1 MLQLFGKGIRW
12 LISIFNIIRR
22 NKLLTIIAYF
32 IIIIIQTIIVDFNHP
47 SMTFSNMTHRNPNKK
62 PTEYAVFDSHLNK
75 RDISSSLHTNMFKLH
90 LQRQHNKNPNTVSS
104 PPPQILTPWVFAQT
118 PIPLFLQVAKTIHVS
133 TIPGIFHPHPPRSD
147 GSGGGAGDHPPPIPI
162 NGSIREKMGSRGGS
176 GGRDGKTKP
185 FHAVSVKGKVRRWLW
200 GIFRL
205 LDEIRD
211 K

>member
-1 MLQLFGKGIRW
+1 MSQLFGKGIRW

-62 PTEYAVFDSHLNK
+62 PTENAVFDSHLNK

-133 TIPGIFHPHPPRSD
+133 TIPGIFHS
-147 GSGGGAGDHPPPIPI
+147 PPP
-162 NGSIREKMGSRGGS
+162 
-176 GGRDGKTKP
+176 
-185 FHAVSVKGKVRRWLW
+185 
-200 GIFRL
+200 
-205 LDEIRD
+205 EIRWFGGWRWRSPSPNPHQRID
-211 K
+211 TREDGEQGRIGRQRRENETIPCGVGEGEGPAMIMGNFPSTRWDLR